1 MVDRIQNDN
10 DSDLL
15 VGLGAK
21 ADPRHC
27 ALIVIDVQNDFVAD
41 GGFFANR
48 GADVGSIQ
56 TSVVPRLQSLIAAAR
71 DAGVLVVFVQAI
83 YDDEYLSAP
92 MRERNMRLGA
102 TEPRCLIGSWGAD
115 FYAVR
120 PAPDEPIVIK
130 HRYSA
135 SLNTDLLPLLR
146 KQGISSLLLAG
157 VATDTCV
164 ESTGRDAYFLDHY
177 VTLVSDC
184 CGAFS
189 EQDHLGALARFRR
202 DYGDVV
208 ESAEVMAIWQGSS
221 NPSSASPPADGPQR
235 MPASALT

>member
-1 MVDRIQNDN
+1 MERIQNDN
-10 DSDLL
+10 DLL

-27 ALIVIDVQNDFVAD
+27 ALVVIDVQNDFVAD

-48 GADVGSIQ
+48 GADVATIQ
-56 TSVVPRLQSLIAAAR
+56 TSVIPRLQSLIAAAR
-71 DAGVLVVFVQAI
+71 EAGVLVVFVQAI

-92 MRERNMRLGA
+92 MRERNLRVGA
-102 TEPRCLIGSWGAD
+102 TKSRCLTGSWGAD
-115 FYAVR
+115 FYAVC
-120 PAPDEPIVIK
+120 PAPDEPVVIK

-135 SLNTDLLPLLR
+135 ALNTGLLPLLR
-146 KQGISSLLLAG
+146 ERGISSLLLTG

-177 VTLVSDC
+177 VTLVADC

-189 EQDHLGALARFRR
+189 AQDHLGALARFRR

-208 ESAEVMAIWQGSS
+208 ESADIMSLWQGSNRES
-221 NPSSASPPADGPQR
+221 GVPAQPAVAQRMSAS
-235 MPASALT
+235 AST